1 MEIPS
6 LATAP
11 RRCVLSRPSIVNGQT
26 VRVAPSPEVTST
38 LYVSGVSIRCIHLRQ
53 SYVCAVYLSRPMPHV
68 DRATHRGLTRDVIV
82 RRALK
87 IGETEGLD
95 AVSLRRLASEFG
107 VTPMALYRHV
117 RDKQD
122 LINAMAE
129 AVMEGLDLTVG
140 FRQSMSWTDRLRRA
154 MLNFRDQMDERPL
167 ALPLQIAY
175 SGDNLSAFWRPNEYV
190 LGILLSAGF
199 KRREAAALIRIVS
212 NLLAGYL
219 LLVRPAGPNA
229 NQQGSI
235 DRELLRKRFE
245 LGLLSLHRDQFP
257 NTVATARGLADVWA
271 SDPDRW
277 WPDTVDLLVFGLE
290 AMLRKGRKGRRE

>member
-1 MEIPS
+1 M
-6 LATAP
+6 
-11 RRCVLSRPSIVNGQT
+11 RNVQQGK
-26 VRVAPSPEVTST
+26 
-38 LYVSGVSIRCIHLRQ
+38 
-53 SYVCAVYLSRPMPHV
+53 
-68 DRATHRGLTRDVIV
+68 HRGLTRAAIV

-87 IGETEGLD
+87 IGEIEGLD
-95 AVSLRRLASEFG
+95 AVSLRRLASEFD

-129 AVMEGLDLTVG
+129 LAMEGLDLTVG
-140 FRQSMSWTDRLRRA
+140 FRTSMTWTDRVRRA
-154 MLNFRDQMDERPL
+154 LLNFRDQMEERPL
-167 ALPLQIAY
+167 ALQLQIAY
-175 SGDNLSAFWRPNEYV
+175 GGDSIAAFWRPIEDV
-190 LGILLSAGF
+190 LGILLGAGF
-199 KRREAAALIRIVS
+199 NSRDAAKLIRIVS

-219 LLVRPAGPNA
+219 LLVRPARPHA
-229 NQQGSI
+229 DQQGNI

-245 LGLLSLHRDQFP
+245 LGLLSLSRDQFP

>member
-1 MEIPS
+1 
-6 LATAP
+6 
-11 RRCVLSRPSIVNGQT
+11 
-26 VRVAPSPEVTST
+26 
-38 LYVSGVSIRCIHLRQ
+38 
-53 SYVCAVYLSRPMPHV
+53 MPHV
-68 DRATHRGLTRDVIV
+68 DQGKHRGLTRDAIV

-129 AVMEGLDLTVG
+129 LAMEGLDLTVG
-140 FRQSMSWTDRLRRA
+140 FRASMRWTDQVRRA
-154 MLNFRDQMDERPL
+154 LLNFRDQMEERPL
-167 ALPLQIAY
+167 ALQLQIAY
-175 SGDNLSAFWRPNEYV
+175 GGDNISAFWRPIEDV

-199 KRREAAALIRIVS
+199 KPRDAATLIRIVS

-219 LLVRPAGPNA
+219 LLVRPTGPNA
-229 NQQGSI
+229 HQLGNI
-235 DRELLRKRFE
+235 DRKLLRKRFE

-290 AMLRKGRKGRRE
+290 AMLRRGRKGRQE

>member
-1 MEIPS
+1 M
-6 LATAP
+6 A
-11 RRCVLSRPSIVNGQT
+11 
-26 VRVAPSPEVTST
+26 
-38 LYVSGVSIRCIHLRQ
+38 
-53 SYVCAVYLSRPMPHV
+53 HV
-68 DRATHRGLTRDVIV
+68 DQGKHRGLTRAAIV

-87 IGETEGLD
+87 IGETEGLN

-129 AVMEGLDLTVG
+129 LVMEGLDLTVG
-140 FRQSMSWTDRLRRA
+140 FRASMSWTDRVRRA
-154 MLNFRDQMDERPL
+154 LLNFRDQMDERPL
-167 ALPLQIAY
+167 AIQLQIAY
-175 SGDNLSAFWRPNEYV
+175 GGDNISAFWRPIEDV

-199 KRREAAALIRIVS
+199 KPRDAAKLIRIVS

-219 LLVRPAGPNA
+219 LLVRPARPNA
-229 NQQGSI
+229 RQQGNI

-245 LGLLSLHRDQFP
+245 LGLLSLHRDRFP

-271 SDPDRW
+271 SDPDRS
-277 WPDTVDLLVFGLE
+277 WPDAVDLLVFGLE
-290 AMLRKGRKGRRE
+290 AMLRKGRKGHRE

>member
-1 MEIPS
+1 M
-6 LATAP
+6 P
-11 RRCVLSRPSIVNGQT
+11 R
-26 VRVAPSPEVTST
+26 
-38 LYVSGVSIRCIHLRQ
+38 
-53 SYVCAVYLSRPMPHV
+53 V
-68 DRATHRGLTRDVIV
+68 DRAKHRGLTRAAIV
-82 RRALK
+82 ERALK
-87 IGETEGLD
+87 IGESEGLD

-122 LINAMAE
+122 LINTMAE
-129 AVMEGLDLTVG
+129 FVMEGLDLTVG
-140 FRQSMSWTDRLRRA
+140 FRASMKWTDRVRRA
-154 MLNFRDQMDERPL
+154 MLNFRDQMEERPL
-167 ALPLQIAY
+167 ALQLQIAY
-175 SGDNLSAFWRPNEYV
+175 GGDSLSAFWRPIEDV

-199 KRREAAALIRIVS
+199 KPREAAKLIRIIS

-229 NQQGSI
+229 HEQVNFG

-245 LGLLSLHRDQFP
+245 IGLLSLQSDRFP
-257 NTVATARGLADVWA
+257 NSLATARELADVWS

-290 AMLRKGRKGRRE
+290 AMLRKGRTRRKRRPE

>member
-1 MEIPS
+1 
-6 LATAP
+6 
-11 RRCVLSRPSIVNGQT
+11 
-26 VRVAPSPEVTST
+26 
-38 LYVSGVSIRCIHLRQ
+38 
-53 SYVCAVYLSRPMPHV
+53 MPHV
-68 DRATHRGLTRDVIV
+68 DRAKHRGLTREAIV

-95 AVSLRRLASEFG
+95 AVSLRRLASEFR

-129 AVMEGLDLTVG
+129 VVMEGLDLTVG
-140 FRQSMSWTDRLRRA
+140 FRPSMSWTDRVRRA

-175 SGDNLSAFWRPNEYV
+175 SGDDLSAFWTPIEDV

-199 KRREAAALIRIVS
+199 KRRQAASLIRIVS
-212 NLLAGYL
+212 NLLAGYV

-229 NQQGSI
+229 NQQGNI
-235 DRELLRKRFE
+235 RDRELLRKRFE

-257 NTVATARGLADVWA
+257 NSVATATELADVWA

-277 WPDTVDLLVFGLE
+277 WSDTVDLLVFGLE
-290 AMLRKGRKGRRE
+290 AMLRKGRKGRRK

>member
-1 MEIPS
+1 M
-6 LATAP
+6 A
-11 RRCVLSRPSIVNGQT
+11 
-26 VRVAPSPEVTST
+26 
-38 LYVSGVSIRCIHLRQ
+38 
-53 SYVCAVYLSRPMPHV
+53 HV
-68 DRATHRGLTRDVIV
+68 DRAKHRGLTRDAIV
-82 RRALK
+82 KGALK

-129 AVMEGLDLTVG
+129 VVMDGLDLTVG
-140 FRQSMSWTDRLRRA
+140 FRPSMSWTDRVRRA
-154 MLNFRDQMDERPL
+154 MLNFREQTDERPL

-175 SGDNLSAFWRPNEYV
+175 SGDNISAFWRPVEDV
-190 LGILLSAGF
+190 LGIVLSAGF
-199 KRREAAALIRIVS
+199 KRREAATVIRVVS

-219 LLVRPAGPNA
+219 LLVSQAGPSTNPEA
-229 NQQGSI
+229 STR
-235 DRELLRKRFE
+235 DRDLLRKRFE
-245 LGLLSLHRDQFP
+245 LGLLSLHREQFP
-257 NTVATARGLADVWA
+257 NTVASAGELADVWA

-290 AMLRKGRKGRRE
+290 AMLRKERKRRGR

>member
-1 MEIPS
+1 
-6 LATAP
+6 
-11 RRCVLSRPSIVNGQT
+11 
-26 VRVAPSPEVTST
+26 
-38 LYVSGVSIRCIHLRQ
+38 
-53 SYVCAVYLSRPMPHV
+53 MPHA
-68 DRATHRGLTRDVIV
+68 DQAKHRGLTRNAIV

-95 AVSLRRLASEFG
+95 AVSLRRVASELG

-175 SGDNLSAFWRPNEYV
+175 SGDNLSAFWGPNEYV

-199 KRREAAALIRIVS
+199 KPREAATLIRIVS

-219 LLVRPAGPNA
+219 LLVRPAGSNA
-229 NQQGSI
+229 NQQGNNR

-257 NTVATARGLADVWA
+257 KTVATARELADVWS

-290 AMLRKGRKGRRE
+290 AMLRKERKGRRK

>member
-1 MEIPS
+1 M
-6 LATAP
+6 A
-11 RRCVLSRPSIVNGQT
+11 
-26 VRVAPSPEVTST
+26 
-38 LYVSGVSIRCIHLRQ
+38 
-53 SYVCAVYLSRPMPHV
+53 HV
-68 DRATHRGLTRDVIV
+68 DQGKHRGLTRAAIV

-129 AVMEGLDLTVG
+129 LAMEGLDLTVG
-140 FRQSMSWTDRLRRA
+140 FRASMSWTDRVRRA

-167 ALPLQIAY
+167 ALQLQIAY
-175 SGDNLSAFWRPNEYV
+175 SGDNLSAFWRPVEDV
-190 LGILLSAGF
+190 LGTVLGAGF
-199 KRREAAALIRIVS
+199 ERNEAATLIRVLT

-219 LLVRPAGPNA
+219 LLVRPAGPSA
-229 NQQGSI
+229 QQEVNI
-235 DRELLRKRFE
+235 RDRDLLRKRFE
-245 LGLLSLHRDQFP
+245 LGLLSLNPDQFP
-257 NTVATARGLADVWA
+257 NTVASAPEIADVWA

-290 AMLRKGRKGRRE
+290 AMLRKERKGRAK

>member
-1 MEIPS
+1 M
-6 LATAP
+6 A
-11 RRCVLSRPSIVNGQT
+11 Q
-26 VRVAPSPEVTST
+26 
-38 LYVSGVSIRCIHLRQ
+38 
-53 SYVCAVYLSRPMPHV
+53 V
-68 DRATHRGLTRDVIV
+68 DQGKHRGLTRDAIV

-87 IGETEGLD
+87 IGEAEGLD

-129 AVMEGLDLTVG
+129 LAMEGLDLTVG
-140 FRQSMSWTDRLRRA
+140 FRASMSWTDRVRRA

-167 ALPLQIAY
+167 ALQLQIAY
-175 SGDNLSAFWRPNEYV
+175 SGDNLAAFWRPVEDV
-190 LGILLSAGF
+190 LGTVLGAGF
-199 KRREAAALIRIVS
+199 ERREVATLIRILT

-219 LLVRPAGPNA
+219 LLVRAAGPSA
-229 NQQGSI
+229 DQEVSVR

-245 LGLLSLHRDQFP
+245 LGLLSLHPDQFP
-257 NTVATARGLADVWA
+257 NTVASAREIAEVWA

-290 AMLRKGRKGRRE
+290 AMLRKERKLTKGRRPQ

>member
-1 MEIPS
+1 M
-6 LATAP
+6 A
-11 RRCVLSRPSIVNGQT
+11 N
-26 VRVAPSPEVTST
+26 
-38 LYVSGVSIRCIHLRQ
+38 
-53 SYVCAVYLSRPMPHV
+53 V
-68 DRATHRGLTRDVIV
+68 DQGRHRGLTRAAIV
-82 RRALK
+82 KRAVK

-129 AVMEGLDLTVG
+129 SVMEGLDLTVG
-140 FRQSMSWTDRLRRA
+140 FRASMSWTDRVRRA
-154 MLNFRDQMDERPL
+154 MLNFRDQIEERPL
-167 ALPLQIAY
+167 ALQLQIAY
-175 SGDNLSAFWRPNEYV
+175 SGDNLSAFWRPIEDV

-199 KRREAAALIRIVS
+199 NPRDAAKLIRIVS

-219 LLVRPAGPNA
+219 LLVRPAVPNA
-229 NQQGSI
+229 SQQGDI
-235 DRELLRKRFE
+235 DRDLLRKRFE
-245 LGLLSLHRDQFP
+245 LGLLSLPGEQFP
-257 NTVATARGLADVWA
+257 NTLATTRELANVWA

-290 AMLRKGRKGRRE
+290 AMLRTGRKGRPA

>member
-1 MEIPS
+1 
-6 LATAP
+6 
-11 RRCVLSRPSIVNGQT
+11 
-26 VRVAPSPEVTST
+26 
-38 LYVSGVSIRCIHLRQ
+38 
-53 SYVCAVYLSRPMPHV
+53 MPHV
-68 DRATHRGLTRDVIV
+68 EQGKHRGLTRAAIV

-87 IGETEGLD
+87 IGDTEGLD
-95 AVSLRRLASEFG
+95 AVSLRRLALEFG

-129 AVMEGLDLTVG
+129 LVMEGLDLTVG
-140 FRQSMSWTDRLRRA
+140 FRTSMSWTHRVRRA

-167 ALPLQIAY
+167 ALQLQIAY
-175 SGDNLSAFWRPNEYV
+175 SGDNLSAFWRPIEDV

-199 KRREAAALIRIVS
+199 KRREAATLIRIVS

-229 NQQGSI
+229 NQQGTI

-257 NTVATARGLADVWA
+257 NTVTTAGELADVWA
-271 SDPDRW
+271 SDPDRS
-277 WPDTVDLLVFGLE
+277 WPDTVNLLVFGLE
-290 AMLRKGRKGRRE
+290 AMLQKGRTGRRG